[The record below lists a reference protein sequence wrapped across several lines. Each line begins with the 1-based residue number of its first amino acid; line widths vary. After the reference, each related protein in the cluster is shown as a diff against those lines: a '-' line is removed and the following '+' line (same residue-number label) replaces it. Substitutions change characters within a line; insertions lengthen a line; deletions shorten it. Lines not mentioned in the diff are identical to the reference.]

1 MNYEVQQMTLKEKFD
16 LGVQDPEFSQ
26 VMYKVVRVSSGRVVD
41 FLIFNKNV
49 AQEVAETFQAEE
61 DYEID

>member
-41 FLIFNKNV
+41 FLISNKSV
-49 AQEVAETFQAEE
+49 AQEVADTFQAEE
-61 DYEID
+61 DYDL

>member
-1 MNYEVQQMTLKEKFD
+1 MNYEVKQMTLKEKFD

-41 FLIFNKNV
+41 YMIHSKKL
-49 AQEVAETFQAEE
+49 AQEIAETFQAEE

>member
-1 MNYEVQQMTLKEKFD
+1 MNYVVQQMTLKEKFD

-41 FLIFNKNV
+41 YLISNKNV

-61 DYEID
+61 DYDID